1 MFPSSLIWWASDAPA
16 SPVAPFLP
24 PVCVSSLIWLSPAR
38 RCYTTSG
45 FAHKKKCFL
54 KQTNKKTQRNEA
66 VLMVTKKHH
75 QQRNAV
81 TSPVQRAQSSE
92 IKEEVHLLHHT
103 GIHKYAQYITCGIPS
118 WSVHRISLWHVD
130 SFFFFFIFKFFTF
143 CRQGASLHIVSAQH
157 STIVTRETM
166 CLWY

>member
-130 SFFFFFIFKFFTF
+130 SFFFFFIFKFFYILSTRCF
-143 CRQGASLHIVSAQH
+143 FTYSL
-157 STIVTRETM
+157 STT
-166 CLWY
+166 